1 MRAHYIAFNVPG
13 APKSATPKP
22 FLKHRKAAQSPFGL
36 LALFL
41 ALFLAHKIAHKSQGR
56 GVVIANKKGPFSWPI
71 PAFYYTFPGS
81 ISVSYYKFLGSYR
94 RILLHPWA
102 WLFITKRRHQP
113 GRNLTGNFYNFYG
126 YLRLFSPKS
135 SPKTRA
141 PNVTER
147 PKEPPK
153 EPGETY
159 TIYTPY
165 ASFRELLWELE
176 GLTMIY
182 DEFLFIE
189 KVCSEV

>member
-1 MRAHYIAFNVPG
+1 MVIYNQK
-13 APKSATPKP
+13 APPTWAESN
-22 FLKHRKAAQSPFGL
+22 GEL
-36 LALFL
+36 L
-41 ALFLAHKIAHKSQGR
+41 
-56 GVVIANKKGPFSWPI
+56 
-71 PAFYYTFPGS
+71 
-81 ISVSYYKFLGSYR
+81 
-94 RILLHPWA
+94 RIFTA
-102 WLFITKRRHQP
+102 I
-113 GRNLTGNFYNFYG
+113 YG
-126 YLRLFSPKS
+126 YLARNSPKS

-147 PKEPPK
+147 PKEPPKPPK

-182 DEFLFIE
+182 DEFLFFE